1 MSASR
6 RIARGRPLPAQISN
20 DSDKKYLLDSAKCPI
35 YCRALT
41 NFDGRK
47 QKPQASQTCSKKMT
61 LDDRIPAF
69 ASLAT
74 HTEEHLEM
82 IEEAKRLS
90 LRRGFFSGYSFRKA
104 RTSVAVSTLLA
115 LGMWAA
121 LCGSSFADD
130 GPKPDPAG
138 TATGD
143 KSSNVDAAGNPFVV
157 PEPTDKSSPD
167 YAKNKKDF
175 DDYQA
180 QAAKEPLAIKLAD
193 NVGHLRVATNF
204 AWTLNTGYLVLF
216 MQAGFALLTCG
227 LVRKKNAAHL
237 MMLNFAAYVFAFL
250 AYYACGY
257 AFQFGAVAINA
268 APANLGGVPTLN
280 KFLIGSGLWGF
291 AGGKGF
297 FFLGPAYDAGSNCF
311 ALFEVVFMETA
322 GYIIVGAICE
332 RISFWAFLLCELFIG
347 AILYPISGCWTWG
360 GGWMSQLGS
369 SMNLGHGYVDFAG
382 STVVHAVGGFAA
394 MALAIILGPRL
405 GKFGP
410 GGKIKAFPAH
420 NVVYVVTGTF
430 ILLFGWMGFNPGS
443 TLGATD
449 LRISVVALNTNLAAV
464 AGSAAAM
471 LIWYFLFG
479 KPDITM
485 ACNGMLAGLVAI
497 TAPCAFVSPTSSVV
511 IGVIAGSLVC
521 AGVLFNERVLRIDD
535 PCGAVSVHG
544 YCGWL
549 GAVSVGIFADGTYGA
564 GWNGVGASSY
574 LGHAGQGV
582 TGLIHG
588 DTRQFWCQLAG
599 ATLYAIWAFGGTF
612 AVFWIVNKVKS
623 MRVAPESE
631 EVGLDVPEFGMSAY
645 PEDAVVTSY

>member
-1 MSASR
+1 MTMQAER
-6 RIARGRPLPAQISN
+6 R
-20 DSDKKYLLDSAKCPI
+20 
-35 YCRALT
+35 
-41 NFDGRK
+41 
-47 QKPQASQTCSKKMT
+47 
-61 LDDRIPAF
+61 
-69 ASLAT
+69 SL
-74 HTEEHLEM
+74 HL
-82 IEEAKRLS
+82 
-90 LRRGFFSGYSFRKA
+90 SFRSA
-104 RTSVAVSTLLA
+104 GTTVLLILAVIVW
-115 LGMWAA
+115 LGAVV
-121 LCGSSFADD
+121 LADD

-143 KSSNVDAAGNPFVV
+143 KTSVVDAAGNPFVP
-157 PEPTDKSSPD
+157 PEPTDKSAPD
-167 YAKNKKDF
+167 YAQKKKDF

-180 QAAKEPLAIKLAD
+180 QAAKEPLATKLAD
-193 NVGHLRVATNF
+193 GMGHVRIATNF

-250 AYYACGY
+250 AYYAVGY
-257 AFQFGAVAINA
+257 AFQFGAIAINA
-268 APANLGGVPTLN
+268 APSNLGGTPALN
-280 KFLIGSGLWGF
+280 HFLIGHGQWGF
-291 AGGKGF
+291 VGGKGF
-297 FFLGPAYDAGSNCF
+297 FLVGPAYDAGSNCLT
-311 ALFEVVFMETA
+311 LFEVVFMETA

-360 GGWMSQLGS
+360 GGWLSQLGS
-369 SMNLGHGYVDFAG
+369 TMNLGHGYVDFAG
-382 STVVHAVGGFAA
+382 STVVHAVGGFCA

-410 GGKIKAFPAH
+410 GGKIRVFPAH

-449 LRISVVALNTNLAAV
+449 LRISVVAVNTNLAAV
-464 AGSAAAM
+464 AGSATAM

-497 TAPCAFVSPTSSVV
+497 TAPCAFVSPTSSVI
-511 IGVIAGSLVC
+511 IGVLAGALVC
-521 AGVLFNERVLRIDD
+521 GGVLFNERVLRIDD
-535 PCGAVSVHG
+535 PCGAISVHG
-544 YCGWL
+544 FCGWL
-549 GAVSVGIFADGTYGA
+549 GAVCVGIFADGTYGS
-564 GWNGVGASSY
+564 GWNGVGAASY

-588 DTRQFWCQLAG
+588 DTRQFWVQLMG
-599 ATLYAIWAFGGTF
+599 ATLYTVWAFGLTF
-612 AVFWIVNKVKS
+612 GVFWIVNKVKS

-631 EVGLDVPEFGMSAY
+631 EEGLDVPEFGMPGY
-645 PEDAVVTSY
+645 PEDAVVTTSY

>member
-1 MSASR
+1 MTMQAERRSLHRSFWSATTT
-6 RIARGRPLPAQISN
+6 I
-20 DSDKKYLLDSAKCPI
+20 LLV
-35 YCRALT
+35 
-41 NFDGRK
+41 
-47 QKPQASQTCSKKMT
+47 
-61 LDDRIPAF
+61 
-69 ASLAT
+69 LAVIVGAGT
-74 HTEEHLEM
+74 
-82 IEEAKRLS
+82 
-90 LRRGFFSGYSFRKA
+90 
-104 RTSVAVSTLLA
+104 V
-115 LGMWAA
+115 
-121 LCGSSFADD
+121 CFADD

-143 KSSNVDAAGNPFVV
+143 KTAAVDGAGNPFVV
-157 PEPTDKSSPD
+157 AEPTDKTDPD
-167 YAKNKKDF
+167 YAKKKKDF
-175 DDYQA
+175 EDFQV
-180 QAAKEPLAIKLAD
+180 QAAKEPLAVKLAD
-193 NVGHLRVATNF
+193 SVGHVRVATNF

-250 AYYACGY
+250 AYYAVGY
-257 AFQFGAVAINA
+257 AFQFGAIAINA
-268 APANLGGVPTLN
+268 APANLGGTPMLN
-280 KFLIGSGLWGF
+280 HFLIGHGQWGF
-291 AGGKGF
+291 VGGRGF
-297 FFLGPAYDAGSNCF
+297 FLIGPAYDAGSNCLT
-311 ALFEVVFMETA
+311 LFEVVFMETA

-332 RISFWAFLLCELFIG
+332 RITFWAFLLCELFIG

-360 GGWMSQLGS
+360 GGWLSQLGLT
-369 SMNLGHGYVDFAG
+369 MHLGHGYVDFAG
-382 STVVHAVGGFAA
+382 STVVHAVGGFCA

-410 GGKIKAFPAH
+410 GGKIRVFPAH

-449 LRISVVALNTNLAAV
+449 LRISVVAVNTNLAAV

-471 LIWYFLFG
+471 LVWYFLFG

-497 TAPCAFVSPTSSVV
+497 TAPCAFVSPTSSVI
-511 IGVIAGSLVC
+511 IGVLAGSLVC
-521 AGVLFNERVLRIDD
+521 GGVLFNERVLKIDD

-544 YCGWL
+544 FCGWL
-549 GAVSVGIFADGTYGA
+549 GAVCVGIFADGTYGA
-564 GWNGVGASSY
+564 GWNGVGATSY
-574 LGHAGQGV
+574 LGQAGQGV

-588 DTRQFWCQLAG
+588 DTRQFWCQLMG
-599 ATLYAIWAFGGTF
+599 ATLYAVWAFGATF

-631 EVGLDVPEFGMSAY
+631 EEGLDVPEFGMPGY
-645 PEDAVVTSY
+645 PEDAVVTTSY